1 MREFEHPNMTN
12 FKCPICKTA
21 KDAPVV
27 LVGIPG
33 TEDGNIM
40 EAAQVHSE
48 CYKLSCKMNDVECTI
63 ESYKEIRDA
72 EV

>member
-1 MREFEHPNMTN
+1 MREFEHPNMDN
-12 FKCPICKTA
+12 FQCPICHTS

-40 EAAQVHSE
+40 QAEQVHSE
-48 CYKLSCKMNDVECTI
+48 CYKLYCKMRDVNI
-63 ESYKEIRDA
+63 EIEPFNP
-72 EV
+72 

>member
-1 MREFEHPNMTN
+1 MRTFEHPNMEG
-12 FKCPICKTA
+12 FECPICHSS

-40 EAAQVHSE
+40 QAAQVHAE
-48 CYKLSCKMNDVECTI
+48 CYVVYCKMHDINI
-63 ESYKEIRDA
+63 EIEK
-72 EV
+72 

>member
-12 FKCPICKTA
+12 FKCPICKSS

-33 TEDGNIM
+33 TEDGGIM
-40 EAAQVHSE
+40 EAGQIHSD
-48 CYKLSCKMNDVECTI
+48 CYKLFCKMNDILEYNI
-63 ESYKEIRDA
+63 ESEH
-72 EV
+72 